1 LSYALDEMI
10 PDQARDRHRHGLGVG
25 SSNRAAFDRPL
36 MAINSFTSLSR
47 QKRAKRD
54 IFIEETAR

>member
-1 LSYALDEMI
+1 MKMI
-10 PDQARDRHRHGLGVG
+10 PDQARDRHRHGLGICNR
-25 SSNRAAFDRPL
+25 NRAAFDRPL
-36 MAINSFTSLSR
+36 IAINSFTSLSR